1 MTTRVDMLLTAF
13 IVIGLYQLF
22 RWEDQL
28 ELKGLPVIIPVLLGC
43 AVLTKGP
50 VGVILPLFVF
60 GAYLLMLRKYSLL
73 TIFKALLYIGVSSL
87 FLPLLWYIAAWK
99 QGGDKFLDV
108 VLAENFGRFFH
119 LNTPDINYDLGHEN
133 GVWYNFI
140 TLAAGFIPWTIFFF
154 FSLFG

>member
-1 MTTRVDMLLTAF
+1 MTTRVDMLLTTF

-28 ELKGLPVIIPVLLGC
+28 ELKGLPFIIPVLLGC

-87 FLPLLWYIAAWK
+87 FLPLL
-99 QGGDKFLDV
+99 L
-108 VLAENFGRFFH
+108 
-119 LNTPDINYDLGHEN
+119 
-133 GVWYNFI
+133 
-140 TLAAGFIPWTIFFF
+140 
-154 FSLFG
+154 